1 MLRIE
6 ISFGGIVIAI
16 NILTQKSNLFNSL
29 LIQPFNFP
37 QNGIQISTPFS
48 ASHPRHDTEWA
59 HIVTSPHDR
68 KVGADIIWVL
78 ADRCNIRIGLLH
90 T

>member
-48 ASHPRHDTEWA
+48 ASHPRHDTE
-59 HIVTSPHDR
+59 
-68 KVGADIIWVL
+68 
-78 ADRCNIRIGLLH
+78 
-90 T
+90 